1 MVAGLRLWNL
11 DGSVKFDI
19 TSLAGRYVG
28 TLTLTGPAQG
38 SFVVPG
44 LQPGNEVWLNV
55 QFYNIP
61 FLSMQ
66 DALVRLRDQTVIDY
80 NVRLLPAGAITDI
93 HYGFN

>member
-1 MVAGLRLWNL
+1 MVAGLRLFNL
-11 DGSVKFDI
+11 DGSIKFDT

-44 LQPGNEVWLNV
+44 LQPGNEVWLNA
-55 QFYNIP
+55 QYYNLP

-66 DALVRLRDQTVIDY
+66 DALVRLSGSTTIQY
-80 NVRLLPAGAITDI
+80 NTLNLPAGSITDI
-93 HYGFN
+93 HYGFK